1 MYINIYTKRNLC
13 HLKRILKQNIKIV
26 HNVRENEISTRFSFF
41 ETELKQCDNYLR
53 KLATSSAED
62 YF

>member
-13 HLKRILKQNIKIV
+13 HLKRILKQKIV
-26 HNVRENEISTRFSFF
+26 HNVKENEISTRFSFF
-41 ETELKQCDNYLR
+41 ETELKQCDNYLK